1 MHVIAK
7 QLCEQELEEMM
18 VEASCDCRH
27 CEEPDMDVRQFSAMN
42 ILY

>member
-18 VEASCDCRH
+18 VEHPVTAGIVKSETYGCQAVLTL
-27 CEEPDMDVRQFSAMN
+27 P
-42 ILY
+42 